1 MIESLVKEIAQELLD
16 RKMTIGTAESCTSGL
31 IAASLASINGASK
44 YFRGGIVS
52 YATDLKTK
60 LLHVSNDCILSND
73 VVSSQVA
80 ASMAFGGLG
89 SLDVD
94 MCIAITGYAGDTGG
108 SEKSPRG
115 TIHICTAKRL
125 RNVTSF
131 NYKMINVNESR
142 GKNIEK
148 CLEAALETALEHLRK
163 ND

>member
-1 MIESLVKEIAQELLD
+1 
-16 RKMTIGTAESCTSGL
+16 
-31 IAASLASINGASK
+31 
-44 YFRGGIVS
+44 
-52 YATDLKTK
+52 
-60 LLHVSNDCILSND
+60 
-73 VVSSQVA
+73 
-80 ASMAFGGLG
+80 MAFGGLG

-163 ND
+163 NDELWHVIHGLIIKFHV